1 VEWRIEQLKAIRRMI
16 DENREAMYKALWH
29 DLRPLGGRKLNRVT
43 AQPTED
49 PADPLV
55 ILRDLPEREHEE
67 FLRQYH
73 RAVDAAHDLA
83 GYQHL
88 RRLLHVWS
96 LTAVAA
102 RQPGYYEELAAAR
115 AATATTV
122 PVTDAIPNWAERI
135 ATARNRR

>member
-1 VEWRIEQLKAIRRMI
+1 M
-16 DENREAMYKALWH
+16 
-29 DLRPLGGRKLNRVT
+29 T

-49 PADPLV
+49 RSDPLV

-73 RAVDAAHDLA
+73 QAVDAAHDPA
-83 GYQHL
+83 GYQQL

-102 RQPGYYEELAAAR
+102 REPGYYEELTAAR
-115 AATATTV
+115 AGTATTV
-122 PVTDAIPNWAERI
+122 PVTEAIPDWAER
-135 ATARNRR
+135 AAAARDRR

>member
-1 VEWRIEQLKAIRRMI
+1 M
-16 DENREAMYKALWH
+16 
-29 DLRPLGGRKLNRVT
+29 T

-49 PADPLV
+49 RSDPLV

-73 RAVDAAHDLA
+73 QAVDAARDPA
-83 GYQHL
+83 GYQQL

-102 RQPGYYEELAAAR
+102 RQPGYYEELTAAR
-115 AATATTV
+115 AGTATTV
-122 PVTDAIPNWAERI
+122 PVTEAIPDWAER
-135 ATARNRR
+135 AAPARDRR